1 MLSGLLKWAA
11 LLLAVLF
18 AGSQLFRPDRTNPP
32 TDGAKM
38 SAEGILM
45 SSAVK
50 PIFDRACLDCH
61 SNETRWP
68 WYSHVAPVSWLVIN
82 DVREAR
88 EHMNLSE
95 WAKYNREE
103 AADLLGK
110 ICKETSGGD
119 MPLPSYVWMH
129 RGAKLSPEDVRT
141 LCEWSRSARQ
151 QLTQAK

>member
-1 MLSGLLKWAA
+1 MRRFLKRMGIVLAA
-11 LLLAVLF
+11 AFLVIQVVRPQRDNPPVDPQRGIHTQVQVTPQVAAVLER
-18 AGSQLFRPDRTNPP
+18 SCR
-32 TDGAKM
+32 
-38 SAEGILM
+38 
-45 SSAVK
+45 
-50 PIFDRACLDCH
+50 DCH
-61 SNETRWP
+61 SHQTRWP